1 MRPLL
6 NNSKTCLGVIEM
18 KLRYKI
24 LLLYVAVG
32 LLILL
37 LIGSFVSSRL
47 KKDRFS
53 IVYNGLQNELTHIDF
68 ALKNTFYQVEEDLNN
83 LVADEAVRFREDADF
98 TNFLEADPDTF
109 QYTIGTPEQKI
120 IDIFSRYRK
129 THNYVNSVYM
139 GRENG
144 SFVRSHKRTRPTKYD
159 PRTRPWYLLAKE
171 NPGKVMRTPPYASV
185 TSPDV
190 NIGTVKT
197 LLDEKGKVYGV
208 VGIDITLASLTDYI
222 ENVTVGHKG
231 YMVLLDR
238 DGTFLASQDQ
248 STRALTIEALYK
260 DDLQPFFTQNRG
272 FLTITRGGEKHYL
285 FFYTSPEL
293 GWKLGMIIPVEEI
306 DGEVKHFVNRI
317 ILVLIVSLALLS
329 VLTITGL
336 QKFVIKPIRQL
347 NDGSR
352 IIAQTGD
359 LNYQIEIKSK
369 DEVGSLAHSFNEMI
383 ASINQAESALKESE
397 AELKKHRD
405 HLEELVA
412 ARTAELEENQ
422 KRLEQAEERSR
433 LLLESAGEGI
443 FGVGQDGLVNF
454 INPAGLAML
463 GFDAEEL
470 IGQEIHK
477 LIHHTHAD
485 GTAYPVEDCPMH
497 QTLTRGASAKID
509 NEILWRKDGTHFPAE
524 YSSVPIAKNGNITGS
539 VVVFSDITERK
550 KAEEELKKL
559 SSAIEQ
565 SQVSVVITDPDGTI
579 EYVNPKF
586 CEVTGYRFD
595 EAVGQNP
602 RVLNAG
608 LQGPE
613 FYKDLWSTIKAGSVW
628 QGEFANRKKTG
639 EIFWENAVI
648 SPLRNS
654 EDQITHFVAV
664 KEDITERK
672 KAEEALKNSEQR
684 LSQII
689 NFLPDPTFVIDNE
702 GTVLTWNQAM
712 EALTGVT
719 AAKMLGKGNFEYALP
734 FYGER
739 RPILIDLAKNWDAK
753 YESKYLSV
761 KREGKNL
768 ISESYHPDVGG
779 KEVYLHGTAAL
790 IYDAAGAVAGAIES
804 LRDVTE
810 KKKADD
816 LIRESEERL
825 SNILKTTSEGFW
837 LIDADD
843 RTSDVNEA
851 MCEIL
856 QRPREEIIGKSIKEF
871 LDDKN
876 IKVIRE
882 QEQADGEGKKALY
895 EISISRPDGTSV
907 PCLVN
912 TARLLDA
919 DGNMI
924 GSFGMFTDITERKH
938 MEDELIEAKHVADE
952 ANKAKG
958 NFLANMSHEI
968 RTPMNAVI
976 GMTHLALKTDL
987 TKKQRDYLIKIQ
999 SSANS
1004 LLGIINDILDF
1015 SKIEAGKL
1023 DMESIDFNLDEVLDN
1038 LANLVTVKAQEKK
1051 DLEVLFATAQNVP
1064 RFLVGDP
1071 LRLGQIL
1078 INLANNAVKFT
1089 DQGEIV
1095 VCTELLKRDDAR
1107 VSLKFAVS
1115 DTGIGLNK
1123 EQAARLFQSFSQADT
1138 STTRKY
1144 GGTGLGLAISKRL
1157 VEMMNGEIW
1166 VQSEPGQGS
1175 TFNFTAVFG
1184 LGKEKAKRHFATSPD
1199 MRGMKVLVVDDNVT
1213 SREIF
1218 QDMLE
1223 SFSFKVTL
1231 AASGKEGLA
1240 ELENAPEE
1248 EPIELVITDWKMPGM
1263 DGIETAR
1270 RIKQHPGL
1278 KHIPAI
1284 IMVTAYGREDVMR
1297 KAEQIG
1303 LEGFLL
1309 KPVNPSLLFDA
1320 IMQAFGKEVLE
1331 TSRQARKEERD
1342 AATMQN
1348 IQGARILL
1356 VEDNEINQQVA
1367 REILEGAGLN
1377 VTLADNG
1384 QEALDAV
1391 QKDNYDA
1398 VLMDVQMP
1406 VMDGYTA
1413 TRKIRKWEAKLRKEG
1428 AALSPQSSEL
1438 PIIAM
1443 TAHAMAGDEE
1453 KSIAAGMNGHV
1464 TKPIDPDQL
1473 FATLQKWIQPM
1484 DDRAPI
1490 QQVPASAAGVP
1501 AEEKATLPDSLPGF
1515 DLAEGLKRLRGNQK
1529 LYRKLLLDFGAK
1541 YTAVAAE
1548 IRDALDRGDF
1558 NQAHSLV
1565 HTLKGLAG
1573 NLAATGLQ
1581 AATIE
1586 MEKLVKGEQWKSA
1599 SPKQLDQK
1607 FARLEA
1613 SIRQA
1618 LEAVQT
1624 LGPLPA
1630 EKTDRTSANEMAAI
1644 PPGVARVAVGQIKEP
1659 AEMGDVT
1666 YIKSIAEELKSKY
1679 DAFAPIGDK
1688 VIQLAEDFDF
1698 EGIAKIVAEL
1708 EKIANKV

>member
-1 MRPLL
+1 
-6 NNSKTCLGVIEM
+6 M

-37 LIGSFVSSRL
+37 SIGSFVSSRL
-47 KKDRFS
+47 KKDRFAT
-53 IVYNGLQNELTHIDF
+53 VYNGLQNELTHIDF
-68 ALKNTFYQVEEDLNN
+68 ALTNTFYQVEEDLND
-83 LVADEAVRFREDADF
+83 LVADETVRIRGDAGF
-98 TNFLEADPDTF
+98 TNFIHADPDTF
-109 QYTIGTPEQKI
+109 QYNIGTPEQKI

-129 THNYVNSVYM
+129 THKYVNSVYM

-144 SFVRSHKRTRPTKYD
+144 SFVRSHKRARPTKYD
-159 PRTRPWYLLAKE
+159 PRTRPWYILAKE
-171 NPGKVMRTPPYASV
+171 NPGQVMRTPPYASV
-185 TSPDV
+185 TSSDV
-190 NIGTVKT
+190 NIGTVKA
-197 LLDEKGKVYGV
+197 LLNEKGEVYGV
-208 VGIDITLASLTDYI
+208 VGIDITLAGLTDYI
-222 ENVTVGHKG
+222 ENVSVGHKG
-231 YMVLLDR
+231 YMVLLDKE
-238 DGTFLASQDQ
+238 GTFLASQDQ
-248 STRALTIEALYK
+248 SARALTIEALYK
-260 DDLQPFFTQNRG
+260 DDLRPFFAQTRG
-272 FLTITRGGEKHYL
+272 FVTVTRNGEKHYL

-306 DGEVKHFVNRI
+306 DGEVKHFVNKI
-317 ILVLIVSLALLS
+317 ILVLFVSLALLS
-329 VLTITGL
+329 VLTISGL
-336 QKFVIKPIRQL
+336 QRFVIKPIKKL
-347 NDGSR
+347 SDGSR

-359 LNYQIEIKSK
+359 LNYQIKIKSR

-383 ASINQAESALKESE
+383 MSISQAEYALKESE

-422 KRLEQAEERSR
+422 KRLEHAEERSR
-433 LLLESAGEGI
+433 LLLESAGDGI
-443 FGVGQDGLVNF
+443 FGVGRDGSVTF

-463 GFDAEEL
+463 GYEAEEV
-470 IGQEIHK
+470 IGQQVHA
-477 LIHHTHAD
+477 LVHHTRAD

-497 QTLTRGASAKID
+497 HTLTRGTTAKID
-509 NEILWRKDGTHFPAE
+509 DEILWRKDGTYFPVE

-550 KAEEELKKL
+550 KAE
-559 SSAIEQ
+559 A
-565 SQVSVVITDPDGTI
+565 
-579 EYVNPKF
+579 
-586 CEVTGYRFD
+586 
-595 EAVGQNP
+595 
-602 RVLNAG
+602 
-608 LQGPE
+608 
-613 FYKDLWSTIKAGSVW
+613 
-628 QGEFANRKKTG
+628 
-639 EIFWENAVI
+639 
-648 SPLRNS
+648 
-654 EDQITHFVAV
+654 
-664 KEDITERK
+664 
-672 KAEEALKNSEQR
+672 ALKNSEQR

-689 NFLPDPTFVIDNE
+689 NFLPDATFVIDNE
-702 GTVLTWNQAM
+702 GTVVTWNQAM
-712 EALTGVT
+712 EELTGVT
-719 AAKMLGKGNFEYALP
+719 AAEMLGKGNFEYALP

-739 RPILIDLAKNWDAK
+739 RSILIDLVKSWDAK

-761 KREGKNL
+761 EREGKNL

-816 LIRESEERL
+816 IIRESEERL
-825 SNILKTTSEGFW
+825 SNILKTTNEGFW

-843 RTSDVNEA
+843 MTLDVNEA

-856 QRPREEIIGKSIKEF
+856 QRSNEEVVGKSINEF

-876 IKVIRE
+876 VKVIRE
-882 QEQADGEGKKALY
+882 QDQVNGEGKKALY

-919 DGNMI
+919 DGNKI

-958 NFLANMSHEI
+958 DFLANMSHEI
-968 RTPMNAVI
+968 RTPMNAVL

-987 TKKQRDYLIKIQ
+987 TTKQRDYLTKIQ

-1051 DLEVLFATAQNVP
+1051 DLEVLFATAQDVP

-1089 DQGEIV
+1089 EQGEIV
-1095 VCTELLKRDDAR
+1095 VSTELLKLDERRA
-1107 VSLKFAVS
+1107 SLKFAVS
-1115 DTGIGLNK
+1115 DTGIGLTR
-1123 EQAARLFQSFSQADT
+1123 EQAVRLFQSFTQADT
-1138 STTRKY
+1138 STTRKF

-1157 VEMMNGEIW
+1157 VEMMNGKIW
-1166 VQSEPGQGS
+1166 VESEPGRGS

-1184 LGKEKAKRHFATSPD
+1184 LGKEKSKRHFATSPD
-1199 MRGMKVLVVDDNVT
+1199 MRGMKVLVVDDNAT

-1218 QDMLE
+1218 EDMLE
-1223 SFSFKVTL
+1223 SFSFDVTL
-1231 AASGKEGLA
+1231 AASGKEGLV
-1240 ELENAPEE
+1240 ELENAAEE
-1248 EPIELVITDWKMPGM
+1248 QPIELVIMDWKMPGM
-1263 DGIETAR
+1263 DGIETSR
-1270 RIKQHPGL
+1270 RIKQHTGL

-1297 KAEQIG
+1297 RAEELG
-1303 LEGFLL
+1303 LAGFLL
-1309 KPVNPSLLFDA
+1309 KPVNPSVLFDA
-1320 IMQAFGKEVLE
+1320 IMQAFGKEISE
-1331 TSRQARKEERD
+1331 TLDRARIKELKTE
-1342 AATMQN
+1342 TLQN
-1348 IQGARILL
+1348 IRGARILL

-1367 REILEGAGLN
+1367 KEILESAGLR

-1384 QEALDAV
+1384 QEAVAAV
-1391 QKDNYDA
+1391 QNNHYDA

-1413 TRKIRKWEAKLRKEG
+1413 TRKIREWETQARKEG
-1428 AALSPQSSEL
+1428 SALSSPRRSPALSETKTGPQSSEL

-1453 KSIAAGMNGHV
+1453 KSLAAGMNGHV

-1473 FATLQKWIQPM
+1473 FATLQKWIRPA
-1484 DDRAPI
+1484 DDRVPI
-1490 QQVPASAAGVP
+1490 QQAPASAAEAP
-1501 AEEKATLPDSLPGF
+1501 AVEKATLPDFLPGF
-1515 DLAEGLKRLRGNQK
+1515 DLAEGLNRLQGNQK
-1529 LYRKLLLDFGAK
+1529 LYRKLLIDFGAK
-1541 YTAVAAE
+1541 YTTTAAE
-1548 IRDALDRGDF
+1548 IRGALDRGDF
-1558 NQAHSLV
+1558 DQAHSLV
-1565 HTLKGLAG
+1565 HNLKGLAG

-1581 AATIE
+1581 AAAIE
-1586 MEKLVKGEQWKSA
+1586 MEKLVKGDQRETA
-1599 SPKQLDQK
+1599 SQKQLDQK
-1607 FARLEA
+1607 FVELEK
-1613 SIRQA
+1613 SIDQA
-1618 LEAVQT
+1618 LKAVQT
-1624 LGPLPA
+1624 LSAAPA
-1630 EKTDRTSANEMAAI
+1630 GAPQRSSAEAMTAI
-1644 PPGVARVAVGQIKEP
+1644 PPEMAGEVADRIKEP
-1659 AEMGDVT
+1659 AELGDITQV
-1666 YIKSIAEELKSKY
+1666 KSIAEELKSKSA
-1679 DAFAPIGDK
+1679 AFTPFGDRF
-1688 VIQLAEDFDF
+1688 IQLADDFDF
-1698 EGIAKIVAEL
+1698 EGISELVNEL
-1708 EKIANKV
+1708 EKIAKGG